1 MAAGLAG
8 KAGGEEGVQET
19 TLGTLPSRLGVK
31 VPRL

>member
-1 MAAGLAG
+1 MAAGFAG